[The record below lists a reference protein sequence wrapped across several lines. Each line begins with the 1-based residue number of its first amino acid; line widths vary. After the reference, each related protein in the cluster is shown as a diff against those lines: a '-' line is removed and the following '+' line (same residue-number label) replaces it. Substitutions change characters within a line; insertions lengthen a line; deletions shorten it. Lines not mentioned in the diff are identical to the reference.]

1 MRACTE
7 TTVPLNA
14 EYRRAARDVRS
25 STWDQVAQFAASSE
39 CRMRRLVAHFGDS
52 DEAAL
57 TCGRCDVCRPATIG
71 IAQDSEALPSTR
83 DFDLRL
89 LRSLATKDEQAAG
102 RIYREVFE
110 PGGRRALTV

>member
-1 MRACTE
+1 
-7 TTVPLNA
+7 
-14 EYRRAARDVRS
+14 
-25 STWDQVAQFAASSE
+25 
-39 CRMRRLVAHFGDS
+39 MRRLVAHFGDS

-57 TCGRCDVCRPATIG
+57 TCGRCDVCRPASVG
-71 IAQDSEALPSTR
+71 IAQDGEALPSTR